1 MYEVYVTRN
10 IDDKLQVKPV
20 NTRTGVLKGVYRLY
34 FIGRWQMAL
43 DYNMLLVYVFPYK
56 NINDQTKLENQVT
69 CRNYEDLILKQML
82 WNTDLSIDM
91 IRTCCTQYKII
102 SVQGKVTCDLTW
114 LQVQEFLVNC
124 LFCQHFNFKLM

>member
-69 CRNYEDLILKQML
+69 CRNYEDLILKQMP
-82 WNTDLSIDM
+82 
-91 IRTCCTQYKII
+91 
-102 SVQGKVTCDLTW
+102 
-114 LQVQEFLVNC
+114 
-124 LFCQHFNFKLM
+124 